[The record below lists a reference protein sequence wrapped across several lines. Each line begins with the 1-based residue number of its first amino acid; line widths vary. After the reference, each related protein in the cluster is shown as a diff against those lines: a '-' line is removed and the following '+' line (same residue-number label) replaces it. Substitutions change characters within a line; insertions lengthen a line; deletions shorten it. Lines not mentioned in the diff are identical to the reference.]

1 MDNNSS
7 GQRATPACRQ
17 DRHNGQRNSYPQRDA
32 HRSWHG
38 ERQSPVEDQQRGQED
53 RSGETINAP
62 HQGGPQKTF
71 KTFRDLAVWQKGISL
86 AKTVYQKTGSFPKE
100 ELYGLVTQMR
110 EAAGGVPAK
119 TRHGISTVP
128 QRCFGFP
135 RRAGNSRCSCR
146 RAELFISGEQRGPL
160 GGTGPSGKNDD
171 QLMQQGSTLTVAPVL
186 PTGRRCALRYR
197 LDILSSRSCPHAAS
211 TSRPAVLRN
220 IERTPDISSV

>member
-110 EAAGGVPAK
+110 EAAVSIPANIAEGYLRKHAMEFQQFLNVALGSLGELETHVVLAGELNYLSAENSGVLSEELDHLARM
-119 TRHGISTVP
+119 TISLCNKV
-128 QRCFGFP
+128 QR
-135 RRAGNSRCSCR
+135 
-146 RAELFISGEQRGPL
+146 
-160 GGTGPSGKNDD
+160 
-171 QLMQQGSTLTVAPVL
+171 
-186 PTGRRCALRYR
+186 
-197 LDILSSRSCPHAAS
+197 
-211 TSRPAVLRN
+211 
-220 IERTPDISSV
+220 

>member
-1 MDNNSS
+1 MAKGNFIGKDGLSKNRLFPER
-7 GQRATPACRQ
+7 RALWARYS
-17 DRHNGQRNSYPQRDA
+17 NE
-32 HRSWHG
+32 RS
-38 ERQSPVEDQQRGQED
+38 RRFNPC
-53 RSGETINAP
+53 
-62 HQGGPQKTF
+62 K
-71 KTFRDLAVWQKGISL
+71 
-86 AKTVYQKTGSFPKE
+86 YC
-100 ELYGLVTQMR
+100 
-110 EAAGGVPAK
+110 GGVPAK